1 MENLKNNALM
11 IGDVVIYNNKEY
23 VISNITENGYTL
35 NDGDEYIYDILGNNI
50 KKVLPTINEKYL
62 FKRQKREIIL
72 HQVNCRGVMG
82 SGFAKYVRDTFP
94 GLYMTYNRLCHK
106 NGKTLNKE
114 LLGKVYIYYYN
125 KYIFLNMFS
134 QLDYG
139 YKGKVYTDY
148 DAMEKALKYIRNEF
162 PTEKITA
169 PKYIG
174 CDRGGGDWNIVSKLL
189 EKYNISTSTNIVF
202 NTTKDDKLLDRH
214 YRLMSMSTYGRSEPG
229 SKVYELFGPCR
240 KNDKQNK
247 D

>member
-35 NDGDEYIYDILGNNI
+35 NDGDEYIYDILCENI

-72 HQVNCRGVMG
+72 HQVNCRGVIG

-94 GLYMTYNRLCHK
+94 GLYMSYNRLCHTHPSK
-106 NGKTLNKE
+106 Y
-114 LLGKVYIYYYN
+114 LLGRVFIYNYQNYI
-125 KYIFLNMFS
+125 ILNMFS

-148 DAMEKALKYIRNEF
+148 DAMENALKYIRNKF

-202 NTTKDDKLLDRH
+202 NITKDDKLLDRH

-229 SKVYELFGPCR
+229 SKVYELFESNR
-240 KNDKQNK
+240 KNKQNK

>member
-11 IGDVVIYNNKEY
+11 IGDTVIYNNKEY

-35 NDGDEYIYDILGNNI
+35 NDGDEYIYDILCENI

-94 GLYMTYNRLCHK
+94 GLYMSYNRLCHTHPSK
-106 NGKTLNKE
+106 Y
-114 LLGKVYIYYYN
+114 LLGRVFIYNYQNYI
-125 KYIFLNMFS
+125 ILNMFS

-139 YKGKVYTDY
+139 HKGKVYTDY
-148 DAMEKALKYIRNEF
+148 DAMENALKYIRNKF

-169 PKYIG
+169 PKYIR

-202 NTTKDDKLLDRH
+202 NITKDDKLLDRH
-214 YRLMSMSTYGRSEPG
+214 YRLTSMSTYGISEPG
-229 SKVYELFGPCR
+229 SKVYELFESNI
-240 KNDKQNK
+240 KNK
-247 D
+247 